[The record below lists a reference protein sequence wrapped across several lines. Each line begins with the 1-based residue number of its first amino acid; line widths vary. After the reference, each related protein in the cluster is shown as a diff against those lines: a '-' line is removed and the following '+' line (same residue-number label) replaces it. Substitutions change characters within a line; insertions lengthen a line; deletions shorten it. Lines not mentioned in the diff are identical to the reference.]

1 MSIARLNA
9 RLLAGSTFLAC
20 LAMTAGSAMAQQA
33 SAQQAQA
40 QQTTGDGAVQ
50 LDAVVVQGGSG
61 SGATTGDQT
70 PAVTAKEGT
79 ALVTTTTQ
87 QELTNRMIDSWQAF
101 GQRAEPG
108 VSFSTQNNSINVRGL
123 DENNVLTTIDGIRL
137 PWLGSGDARSV
148 TGGLSTFDFNAL
160 SAIDIVRGADSSIGG
175 SGAMGGLVALTT
187 LSADDVIR
195 EGRNWGFITKN
206 IYASANNSFTT
217 SDAVAARFGDTSM
230 LVQGSYTTGHETE
243 TMGDVGGYGTTRTEA
258 NPEDFDQ
265 YSLLGKLTQRFDGG
279 HSLTLTGEMFHGNS
293 TTDAMSSQSLTG
305 NYRPGNY
312 TTGEEA
318 RRQRFSLTYDYLAP
332 EPGGFADKAQAI
344 LYWQNL
350 ELDNTTDAYRS
361 TSVIGPYQRQ
371 NSNQVQ
377 EFGLNGFAEKAL
389 TLGGFENRFTWGGE
403 FYLTDTSQ
411 YSYGVDNCPPNAKTS
426 PCSMLHTNQADMPDA
441 QGATFGIYGRD
452 EVALGNNLF
461 LTPGLRFDWYQQV
474 PQETAG
480 YGNGNE
486 AYIGLPDTSSGSKFS
501 PSLLGTWKATDKLSF
516 YAQWAQAYTAP
527 TPGQLYLTY
536 GGPGAYL
543 SIGNPDLEAQSGT
556 GYEIGTKFGDDQL
569 GGGIS
574 AFTNFYKNFIDS
586 EQLTAAEAAARGYD
600 LAEYPFG
607 VSEYVNINS
616 VNIYGVE
623 ARGAWK
629 FAPNWKL
636 SGSLA
641 WMVGQNLDE
650 GTYLDSVPPLKGVI
664 GIGYADVEWGT
675 DLMLTAAAMNAQT
688 SASFQAPAYAVV
700 DWTAWWQPAKLPGLR
715 VQAGVFNLFD
725 ETYFNNLDIP
735 TSVTASSSNLD
746 FYSEPGRNY
755 QVNLTY
761 QF

>member
-1 MSIARLNA
+1 MSIARLNT
-9 RLLAGSTFLAC
+9 RLMAGSTILAC
-20 LAMTAGSAMAQQA
+20 LSLTIGSAHAQQA
-33 SAQQAQA
+33 ASGE
-40 QQTTGDGAVQ
+40 TVQ
-50 LDAVVVQGGSG
+50 LDAVVVEGGAGTGAASG
-61 SGATTGDQT
+61 TGDQT

-108 VSFSTQNNSINVRGL
+108 VSFSTQSDSINVRGL
-123 DENNVLTTIDGIRL
+123 GENNVLTTIDGIRL
-137 PWLGSGDARSV
+137 PWIGSADARGV

-187 LSADDVIR
+187 LSADDVIA

-206 IYASANNSFTT
+206 TYRSANQSFTT
-217 SDAVAARFGDTSM
+217 SDALAARFGDTSM
-230 LVQGSYTTGHETE
+230 LVQGSWSTGHQTE

-265 YSLLGKLTQRFDGG
+265 YSLLGKLTQDIDGG
-279 HSLTLTGEMFHGNS
+279 HRLTLTGELFQANS
-293 TTDAMSSQSLTG
+293 TTDMMSAQSLTG
-305 NYRPGNY
+305 NYRPGNN
-312 TTGEEA
+312 TAGENA
-318 RRQRFSLTYDYLAP
+318 DRQRLSLTYDYLAP

-350 ELDNTTDAYRS
+350 ELSNTTDAWRS
-361 TSVIGPYQRQ
+361 TSVIGPYIRD

-377 EFGLNGFAEKAL
+377 EYGLNGFAEKAL
-389 TLGGFENRFTWGGE
+389 ELGGFAHRITYGGE
-403 FYLTDTSQ
+403 FYLTNTSQ
-411 YSYGVDNCPPNAKTS
+411 FSSGEDNCPPNATRS

-441 QGATFGIYGRD
+441 DGTTFGIYGRD
-452 EVALGNNLF
+452 EIALGKGFF
-461 LTPGLRFDWYQQV
+461 LTPGLRYDWYEQV

-486 AYIGLPDTSSGSKFS
+486 AYIGLPPTSSGSKLS
-501 PSLLGTWKATDKLSF
+501 PSLLGTFKANDKLSF
-516 YAQWAQAYTAP
+516 YAQWAQAFTAP

-543 SIGNPDLEAQSGT
+543 SIGNPDLEAQEGT
-556 GYEIGTKFGDDQL
+556 GYEIGTKFGDDKL
-569 GGGIS
+569 GGS
-574 AFTNFYKNFIDS
+574 LAAFTNFYKNFIDS

-600 LAEYPFG
+600 LSEYPFG
-607 VSEYVNINS
+607 ISEYVNLES

-623 ARGAWK
+623 ARGLWR
-629 FAPNWKL
+629 FRENWKL

-641 WMVGQNLDE
+641 WMVGQDLENN
-650 GTYLDSVPPLKGVI
+650 TYLDSVPPLKGVI

-675 DLMLTAAAMNAQT
+675 DLLLTAAAMNAQT

-700 DWTAWWQPAKLPGLR
+700 DWTAWWQPQRLPGLR

-725 ETYFNNLDIP
+725 EKYWNNLDIP

>member
-9 RLLAGSTFLAC
+9 CLLAGSTFLAVM
-20 LAMTAGSAMAQQA
+20 AVSTSVMAQQA
-33 SAQQAQA
+33 TTQAA
-40 QQTTGDGAVQ
+40 TTDDGAVQ
-50 LDAVVVQGGSG
+50 LDAVVIEGGTGTG
-61 SGATTGDQT
+61 SATGDQT
-70 PAVTAKEGT
+70 PAVTAKAGT

-87 QELTNRMIDSWQAF
+87 QELTNRMIESWQAF

-108 VSFSTQNNSINVRGL
+108 VSFSTQSNSINVRGL
-123 DENNVLTTIDGIRL
+123 GENNVLTTIDGIRL
-137 PWLGSGDARSV
+137 PWLGSGDARGV

-160 SAIDIVRGADSSIGG
+160 TAIDIVRGADSSIGG

-187 LSADDVIR
+187 LSADDIIAA
-195 EGRNWGFITKN
+195 GRNWGFLTKN
-206 IYASANNSFTT
+206 LYASANNSFTT
-217 SDAVAARFGDTSM
+217 SNATAARFGDTSV

-243 TMGDVGGYGTTRTEA
+243 TNGDTGGYGTARTEA

-265 YSLLGKLTQRFDGG
+265 YSLLGKLAQRFDGG
-279 HSLTLTGEMFHGNS
+279 HSLTLTGEMFQGSS
-293 TTDAMSSQSLTG
+293 TTDAMTSQSLTG

-312 TTGEEA
+312 TTGETA
-318 RRQRFSLTYDYLAP
+318 QRQRFSLTYDYLAP

-350 ELDNTTDAYRS
+350 EQSNTVDAYRS
-361 TSVIGPYQRQ
+361 TSVIGPYQRD
-371 NSNQVQ
+371 NSNQIQ
-377 EFGLNGFAEKAL
+377 EYGLNGFAEKAL
-389 TLGGFENRFTWGGE
+389 TPGGFENRFTVGGE
-403 FYLTDTSQ
+403 FYMTDTSQ
-411 YSYGVDNCPPNAKTS
+411 SSTGKDNCPPNATTS

-441 QGATFGIYGRD
+441 QGTSFGLYGRD
-452 EVALGNNLF
+452 DIALGRNFF
-461 LTPGLRFDWYQQV
+461 LTPGMRFDWYQQV
-474 PQETAG
+474 PQETAA
-480 YGNGNE
+480 YGANKIYG
-486 AYIGLPDTSSGSKFS
+486 GLPETSSGSKFS
-501 PSLLGTWKATDKLSF
+501 PSLLGTWKATDTLSF

-586 EQLTAAEAAARGYD
+586 KQLTAAEAAARGYD
-600 LAEYPFG
+600 LSQYPLG
-607 VSEYVNINS
+607 VSQYVNLES
-616 VNIYGVE
+616 VNIYGIE

-636 SGSLA
+636 SGSMA
-641 WMVGQNLDE
+641 WMVGQDLANS
-650 GTYLDSVPPLKGVI
+650 TYLDSVPPLKGVI
-664 GIGYADVEWGT
+664 GIGYADIEWGT
-675 DLMLTAAAMNAQT
+675 DLLLTAAAMNAQT
-688 SASFQAPAYAVV
+688 SANFQAPAYAVV

-725 ETYFNNLDIP
+725 ETYFNNLNIP
-735 TSVTASSSNLD
+735 TSVTAASSNLNY
-746 FYSEPGRNY
+746 YSEPGRNY